1 MSDVETQ
8 FKTFCLFLPWSPVK
22 IKLVNRLWTW
32 QRCSMTEPHWQ
43 ITWRE
48 IVVTDLLWLEFLF
61 PVLVQENILLFDTE
75 MNFFSEWK
83 LHVSHRKESVT
94 GSGPNHRFCITT
106 VSLWLVLMAKPSHV
120 LNWTLSSKNKIM
132 LFCTSCPTYLLNIY
146 LSSPELTVSRV
157 PRPKIIFCAFPF
169 TLWLIAE

>member
-1 MSDVETQ
+1 MNLTAVQHDWTALTDNMTGDCSYRSSLIRVFISSPRSGEY
-8 FKTFCLFLPWSPVK
+8 FTFY
-22 IKLVNRLWTW
+22 
-32 QRCSMTEPHWQ
+32 
-43 ITWRE
+43 
-48 IVVTDLLWLEFLF
+48 
-61 PVLVQENILLFDTE
+61 TE

-83 LHVSHRKESVT
+83 LYVSHRKESVT